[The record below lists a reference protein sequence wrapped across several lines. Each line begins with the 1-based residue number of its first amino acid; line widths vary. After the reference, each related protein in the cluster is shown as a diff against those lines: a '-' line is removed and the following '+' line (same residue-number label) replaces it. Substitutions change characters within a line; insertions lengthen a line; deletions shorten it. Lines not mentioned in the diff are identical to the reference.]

1 MRSTARNR
9 GESCKCRRNAMSS
22 GDISQECRIHC
33 RCASSNLSWMS
44 LRIGRLLRS
53 RGILDNLNFRLT
65 KTIFEQTN
73 KESAQCL
80 AWPTIPLPFSIGI
93 IEVDKKYVKTAGSME
108 ERRTPVLQLAA
119 QGSGA
124 GPPTGSL
131 RAEPGRAR
139 SGEDV
144 TSPSRVMASAQD
156 TGQQFR
162 SSLHRCLPSLTE

>member
-65 KTIFEQTN
+65 KKIFEQTN
-73 KESAQCL
+73 KESAHCL
-80 AWPTIPLPFSIGI
+80 AWPMIPLPFSIGI
-93 IEVDKKYVKTAGSME
+93 IEVDKSMSRPLAAWRNAARRSYWQLRGQGLVRQPDPYGPSPVERVLVKT
-108 ERRTPVLQLAA
+108 
-119 QGSGA
+119 
-124 GPPTGSL
+124 
-131 RAEPGRAR
+131 
-139 SGEDV
+139 
-144 TSPSRVMASAQD
+144 SR
-156 TGQQFR
+156 
-162 SSLHRCLPSLTE
+162 HRHG